1 MTSASIKDQTI
12 SSTKWNGIERI
23 TVNGIQ
29 FLLTLVL
36 ARLLMPTDYGII
48 GMLAIFIEISQTFID
63 SGFQAALVRKTDV
76 NDKDFSTAFYFNV
89 FVAVI
94 IYFVLFCCAPA
105 IASFFNQPILSSVLR
120 IYSVSLF
127 INSLMVVQVSMLQI
141 RLDFKSLAKR
151 NISATIIS
159 GVIGIILAY
168 SGFGVWALVWQNIA
182 ASLINLI
189 FICYVCRWI
198 PRSPFSKQSFKYLW
212 FFGSR
217 MLGAGLLNT
226 VYKNLTTLA
235 IGKFYSADDLG
246 YYSRGSQFAHVP
258 TNTVNGVLNTITYP
272 ILAKI
277 QDDETRLMGVYRKYI
292 RMSSLVIFIMCG
304 ILAALGK
311 PLILFFLTE
320 KWSSAIIFLQ
330 LFALGSMFDHMNTI
344 NLNLLK
350 VKGKSDLFFRLEVV
364 KKTIALIIL
373 GISIPLGVLSIC
385 ISKLIYNQI
394 AIIINTYYTGKLF
407 HLGYL
412 QQMKDISP
420 FLWRTIV
427 SCFPAYALTFF
438 DLPYIVTIIVG
449 AIISLFLYW
458 LMLRKNPD
466 MIELIDLI
474 KEKKA
479 KKGHV

>member
-1 MTSASIKDQTI
+1 MASASIKEQTI
-12 SSTKWNGIERI
+12 SSAKWNGIERI
-23 TVNGIQ
+23 TVYGIQ

-76 NDKDFSTAFYFNV
+76 DDKDFSTAFYFNV
-89 FVAVI
+89 FVAVL
-94 IYFVLFCCAPA
+94 IYAILFCTAPI
-105 IASFFNQPILSSVLR
+105 IADFFNQPILCSVLR

-127 INSLMVVQVSMLQI
+127 VNSFMVVQVSMLQI

-168 SGFGVWALVWQNIA
+168 LGFGVWALVWQNIA

-246 YYSRGSQFAHVP
+246 YYSRGSHFAHAP
-258 TNTVNGVLNTITYP
+258 THTVNGVLNTITYP

-277 QDDETRLMGVYRKYI
+277 QDDESRLMGVYRKYI

-311 PLILFFLTE
+311 PIVLLFLTE

-350 VKGKSDLFFRLEVV
+350 VKGRSDLFFRLEVV

-373 GISIPLGVLSIC
+373 AISVPLGVLIIC
-385 ISKLIYNQI
+385 ISKLINNQI
-394 AIIINTYYTGKLF
+394 AIVINTYYTGKLF

-420 FLWRTIV
+420 FLGRCIV
-427 SCFPAYALTFF
+427 ACLPAYAITFLE
-438 DLPYIVTIIVG
+438 LPHIVTIIVG
-449 AIISLFLYW
+449 GTISLVLYW

-466 MIELIDLI
+466 MMELIGLV
-474 KEKKA
+474 KEKISR
-479 KKGHV
+479 KK